1 MGSGNECI
9 HTVGQPRVPMTC
21 LLDLPTLS
29 LPVPL
34 SSALPCERVCSR
46 SLRYVD
52 SHSPSLHLPCVR
64 ISFFLKAES
73 YSIASCAALFSHSL
87 LGGHG
92 LFPPLLWLAS
102 TCFSHCCQLG
112 RTNSS
117 LTPCFQI
124 SEFHTRSSCWIL
136 C

>member
-1 MGSGNECI
+1 MHTHCWATTRPHDLSPGPPDIVTSGS
-9 HTVGQPRVPMTC
+9 
-21 LLDLPTLS
+21 S
-29 LPVPL
+29 LFSLEKP
-34 SSALPCERVCSR
+34 LPCERVCSR

-52 SHSPSLHLPCVR
+52 SHSSSLHLPCVR

-92 LFPPLLWLAS
+92 RFPPLLWLAS
-102 TCFSHCCQLG
+102 TCFSYCCQLG
-112 RTNSS
+112 QTNSF

-124 SEFHTRSSCWIL
+124 SEFHARSSCWIL